1 MENKYEHYIRCLNKL
16 NIPNANVL
24 VDKMIVCDFILA
36 NKDRHFNN
44 FGVIRNVETLKF
56 ERVAPIFDNGCSL
69 WFDEN
74 DMYVGEFFLTKPFEE
89 YEKTQI
95 GLVKNIDWLDISK
108 LDGFIDEVREV
119 LSGNKLLSN
128 ERINKIIEQVKLR
141 IEIVKQLKR

>member
-1 MENKYEHYIRCLNKL
+1 ML
-16 NIPNANVL
+16 
-24 VDKMIVCDFILA
+24 
-36 NKDRHFNN
+36 
-44 FGVIRNVETLKF
+44 
-56 ERVAPIFDNGCSL
+56 
-69 WFDEN
+69 
-74 DMYVGEFFLTKPFEE
+74 EE

>member
-1 MENKYEHYIRCLNKL
+1 
-16 NIPNANVL
+16 
-24 VDKMIVCDFILA
+24 
-36 NKDRHFNN
+36 
-44 FGVIRNVETLKF
+44 
-56 ERVAPIFDNGCSL
+56 
-69 WFDEN
+69 
-74 DMYVGEFFLTKPFEE
+74 MYVGEFFLTKPFEE

-108 LDGFIDEVREV
+108 LDGFIDELREV